1 MTDVRADALCL
12 KRRFGFRLGTTSY
25 IIPDD
30 ILPNVRW
37 LAPRIDDVELVLFE
51 SDAFSN
57 LPSPEAVR
65 ELSDIAEEHALS
77 YTVHFPLDV
86 AFGHPDAEAR
96 RQSLDGCLRL
106 ADRMEPLSPFAYVV
120 HFTGDRRS
128 QTPADDMRRWLDGHR
143 HALERLAGRVGA
155 RRLCAETLEYPF
167 DLVLPVVEEL
177 DLAVCLDIGHL
188 MLMGRDVAA
197 HFERLSGRTRIVHA
211 HGIIDGQD
219 HKSLAACDAGV
230 LSRLISGLAQRSGDP
245 AVLTMEIF
253 SERDF
258 HDSMRVMHDLCR
270 SLPDRGEAM

>member
-1 MTDVRADALCL
+1 MTDMRAETLCL
-12 KRRFGFRLGTTSY
+12 KGRFGFRLGTTSY

-30 ILPNVRW
+30 ILPNARW
-37 LAPRIDDVELVLFE
+37 LAPRIDDIELVLFE

-57 LPSPEAVR
+57 LPSQDAVS
-65 ELSDIAEEHALS
+65 ELADIAEEHALS
-77 YTVHFPLDV
+77 YTVHLPLDV
-86 AFGHPDAEAR
+86 AFGHPDPEIR

-106 ADRMEPLSPFAYVV
+106 VDRMEPLFPFAYVV

-177 DLAVCLDIGHL
+177 DLSVCLDIGHL

-197 HFERLSGRTRIVHA
+197 HFERLAVRTRIVHA

-230 LSRLISGLAQRSGDP
+230 LSHLVDGLAQNPRGP
-245 AVLTMEIF
+245 VVLTMEIF
-253 SERDF
+253 SESDF
-258 HDSMRVMHDLCR
+258 HDSMRVMSGLCR

>member
-1 MTDVRADALCL
+1 MTDAREGTLCL
-12 KRRFGFRLGTTSY
+12 KGRFGFRLGTTSY
-25 IIPDD
+25 IIPND

-57 LPSPEAVR
+57 LPSPDAVR
-65 ELSDIAEEHALS
+65 ELADIAEEHALS
-77 YTVHFPLDV
+77 YTVHLPLDV
-86 AFGHPDAEAR
+86 AFGHPDPEIR
-96 RQSLDGCLRL
+96 RRSLDGCLRL

-143 HALERLAGRVGA
+143 QALERLAGRVGA

-197 HFERLSGRTRIVHA
+197 HFERLAARTRIVHA

-219 HKSLAACDAGV
+219 HKSLAACDTGV
-230 LSRLISGLAQRSGDP
+230 LSHLMSGLAQRQGSP
-245 AVLTMEIF
+245 VVLTMEIF
-253 SERDF
+253 SESDF
-258 HDSMRVMHDLCR
+258 HDSMQVMNDLGR

>member
-1 MTDVRADALCL
+1 MTDARANAPCL
-12 KRRFGFRLGTTSY
+12 KGRFGFRLGTTSY
-25 IIPDD
+25 IIPND

-65 ELSDIAEEHALS
+65 ELAHIAEEHALS

-86 AFGHPDAEAR
+86 AFGHPDPEIR

-128 QTPADDMRRWLDGHR
+128 QTPTDDMRRWLDGHR
-143 HALERLAGRVGA
+143 HALGRLAGRIGT
-155 RRLCAETLEYPF
+155 RRLCVETLEYPF

-188 MLMGRDVAA
+188 MLMGRDVAT
-197 HFERLSGRTRIVHA
+197 HFERLVGRTRIVHA

-219 HKSLAACDAGV
+219 HKSLAACDSGV
-230 LSRLISGLAQRSGDP
+230 LSHLMSGLDERTADP
-245 AVLTMEIF
+245 VVLTMEIF
-253 SERDF
+253 SESDF
-258 HDSMRVMHDLCR
+258 HDSMRVMADLCR
-270 SLPDRGEAM
+270 LLPDRGEAM